1 MTKTPPRLA
10 ALTPYLLSKTGKAVR
25 GQVASR
31 LALHGVRMWHM
42 AILDALAGSG
52 PRSQRELAAALAIDP
67 SDVTKVLDELVSA
80 GHVERTRD
88 PRDRRRIHVML
99 TPAGADALADL
110 AAEVSAVEDEVLA
123 PLDAAERAQLHTL
136 LTRVF
141 HHLEGAAVRNK
152 KATSRSREVAF

>member
-31 LALHGVRMWHM
+31 LALHGTRMWHM

-52 PRSQRELAAALAIDP
+52 SRSQRELAATLAIDP

-88 PRDRRRIHVML
+88 PRDRRRIHVKL
-99 TPAGADALADL
+99 TPAGVDALADL
-110 AAEVSAVEDEVLA
+110 AAEVSAVGDEVLA

-141 HHLEGAAVRNK
+141 HHLEGAAGRNQ
-152 KATSRSREVAF
+152 KATSRSAEVAF